1 MTSPLNKLRGSVTS
15 QTDLLTPMD
24 DEWEALSE
32 KPKYTLDQLLTQCDS
47 TAPEMKEVTEWHS
60 LKRTGREE

>member
-1 MTSPLNKLRGSVTS
+1 MASPLNKLRGSVTS

-32 KPKYTLDQLLTQCDS
+32 TPRYTLDQLLTQCDS
-47 TAPEMKEVTEWHS
+47 TAPEMEEVIEWRAS
-60 LKRTGREE
+60 RRIGREE

>member
-32 KPKYTLDQLLTQCDS
+32 TPSYTLDQLLTQCDS
-47 TAPEMKEVTEWHS
+47 TAPEMEEVIEWHTS
-60 LKRTGREE
+60 RRIGREE

>member
-15 QTDLLTPMD
+15 QTDLLTPLD

-32 KPKYTLDQLLTQCDS
+32 TPRYTLYKLLTQCDS
-47 TAPEMKEVTEWHS
+47 TAPEMAEVIEWHAS
-60 LKRTGREE
+60 RRIGREE

>member
-1 MTSPLNKLRGSVTS
+1 MASPLNKLRGSVTS

-32 KPKYTLDQLLTQCDS
+32 TPRYTLDQLLTQCDS
-47 TAPEMKEVTEWHS
+47 TAPEMEEVIEWHS